1 MMLFDTASIDTLPMV
16 IDVEGDGE
24 RARAG
29 RVETVAEVE
38 GLA

>member
-1 MMLFDTASIDTLPMV
+1 MLFDTAFIDTLPTV
-16 IDVEGDGE
+16 IDVEGDAE

-29 RVETVAEVE
+29 RVETLAEVE